1 MSNNQTSIEDIKI
14 IKLIEDKVKAI
25 LKHDRD
31 ITLDED
37 LRKLGLDSMKSFEMV
52 VQLEDEY
59 DIEFSGDENL
69 LERFS
74 TIQKIKDSVDSK
86 IKKY

>member
-1 MSNNQTSIEDIKI
+1 MSNNQTSIEDSKI
-14 IKLIEDKVKAI
+14 IKLIENKVKAI

-86 IKKY
+86 IK

>member
-1 MSNNQTSIEDIKI
+1 MSNNQTSIEDIQI

-59 DIEFSGDENL
+59 NIEFSGDENL

-74 TIQKIKDSVDSK
+74 TVQKIKDSVDSK
-86 IKKY
+86 IK

>member
-86 IKKY
+86 IK

>member
-59 DIEFSGDENL
+59 NIEFSGDENL

-86 IKKY
+86 IK

>member
-1 MSNNQTSIEDIKI
+1 M
-14 IKLIEDKVKAI
+14 
-25 LKHDRD
+25 KHDRD

-86 IKKY
+86 IK

>member
-1 MSNNQTSIEDIKI
+1 MSNNRTSIEDIKI

-37 LRKLGLDSMKSFEMV
+37 LRKLGLDSMKSFELV

-86 IKKY
+86 IK